1 MRVHLST
8 SVGWIG
14 LLLLAAV
21 SLGCHGHEHEGEPTG
36 ATCPQGSTL
45 TYASF
50 GQTFMQ
56 TYCLRC
62 HSASVTGAARMNAPA
77 DHNFDNQGQIQ
88 GLADHID
95 EHAGSGPDAT
105 NTAMPPGDPRPSMA
119 ERSQLSEWL
128 ACGAP

>member
-1 MRVHLST
+1 MRALVLIA
-8 SVGWIG
+8 V
-14 LLLLAAV
+14 LAI
-21 SLGCHGHEHEGEPTG
+21 GCHDEHEEGKPTG
-36 ATCPQGSTL
+36 ATCPTGSTL
-45 TYASF
+45 TYANF

-77 DHNFDNQGQIQ
+77 DHNFDNIGQIQ

-105 NTAMPPGDPRPSMA
+105 NTEMPPNDPKPSTA
-119 ERSQLSEWL
+119 ERAQLSEWL
-128 ACGAP
+128 ACGAM